1 MLSQL
6 KQVLTAALF
15 VLPIAAAAQV
25 NPPQYAQ
32 GDTWTYRELNGYNNV
47 QRAVIVRSISGT
59 AGDETRVTTSLP
71 DGRVVREDRYAGG
84 ALRDGTL
91 NDRAAGA
98 LTPPL
103 DLRPYP
109 LNEGQRWS
117 QRVTRSDRTSTAPS
131 AACMNDKVRVRA
143 AIATM
148 TLLWGTTWGAI
159 RIGLDGMPPLT
170 GISLRFSLAG
180 LLLMPLAARLGQRYP
195 RDRAFWALC
204 LANGLLLFT
213 ASYSI
218 VYWCEQWVPSGLG
231 AVIFATYPLLVML
244 FAHLVLPAERI
255 SRRGVL
261 AGLIGFLGIAVVFSE
276 DLRGLLGLRAAT
288 GAVILLLSPLVS
300 ALAAVA
306 VRLKPATSNAS
317 NLPFISASFPM
328 SGRLPARQRR
338 TPQIPSLVDLDRE
351 KRGRTKAVPSPA
363 R

>member
-1 MLSQL
+1 
-6 KQVLTAALF
+6 
-15 VLPIAAAAQV
+15 
-25 NPPQYAQ
+25 
-32 GDTWTYRELNGYNNV
+32 
-47 QRAVIVRSISGT
+47 
-59 AGDETRVTTSLP
+59 
-71 DGRVVREDRYAGG
+71 
-84 ALRDGTL
+84 
-91 NDRAAGA
+91 
-98 LTPPL
+98 
-103 DLRPYP
+103 
-109 LNEGQRWS
+109 
-117 QRVTRSDRTSTAPS
+117 
-131 AACMNDKVRVRA
+131 
-143 AIATM
+143 M

-276 DLRGLLGLRAAT
+276 DLRGLLGPRAAT

-306 VRLKPATSNAS
+306 VKKWGTGYPPLPLTVVSMLVGAASTGLMASILESTQTVVWNARS
-317 NLPFISASFPM
+317 VGALLYLAVFGSAVTFGLYFWLLTRFAARSMALIAYGTPVVAVTLGALVLDEPFTLRMGLGA
-328 SGRLPARQRR
+328 L
-338 TPQIPSLVDLDRE
+338 LVIVGVAWALRE
-351 KRGRTKAVPSPA
+351 HR
-363 R
+363 